1 MDYYELKHKSSGG
14 AQKVCWLAFIG
25 ILVTLFIASFLTSC
39 KTQKVIENTDT
50 KDSVR
55 IEYVE
60 KIVKDTVTVTVEIP
74 AEVKERE
81 TRDSTSVLETS
92 IAKSTAKLTWQNGEP
107 WLFHSLENK
116 PQKIEQKA
124 EVETKEKIKTEY
136 KTRYVTK
143 TKYVNVEKPFPWW
156 SKILMWAGG
165 IAIAILVI
173 GTLLHIIGKDINR
186 LL

>member
-1 MDYYELKHKSSGG
+1 MQWTEIAVVTNHAGADFVAELLVGELGAKGVVVDDAALLNRYIDANIWDYTS
-14 AQKVCWLAFIG
+14 
-25 ILVTLFIASFLTSC
+25 LTKNSD
-39 KTQKVIENTDT
+39 E
-50 KDSVR
+50 
-55 IEYVE
+55 
-60 KIVKDTVTVTVEIP
+60 DTVTVTVEIP

-92 IAKSTAKLTWQNGEP
+92 IAKSTAKLTWQNGEL